1 MKKMMKE
8 AKTGEMYSSKKAM
21 MMHEKGEGMKE
32 MSKEYGKKA
41 AMKKAMKKKVMSKKT
56 MMKKK

>member
-21 MMHEKGEGMKE
+21 MMHEKGESMKE

-41 AMKKAMKKKVMSKKT
+41 AMKKAMAKKPMTKKMVKKK
-56 MMKKK
+56 

>member
-1 MKKMMKE
+1 MMKE

-41 AMKKAMKKKVMSKKT
+41 AMKKAMAKKT
-56 MMKKK
+56 MTKKTMKKK

>member
-41 AMKKAMKKKVMSKKT
+41 AMKKAMAKKT
-56 MMKKK
+56 MTKKMGKKK

>member
-21 MMHEKGEGMKE
+21 MMHEKSEGMKE

-41 AMKKAMKKKVMSKKT
+41 AMKKAMAKKAMPKKTAKKK
-56 MMKKK
+56 

>member
-41 AMKKAMKKKVMSKKT
+41 AMKKAMAKKAMPKKA
-56 MMKKK
+56 MKKK

>member
-21 MMHEKGEGMKE
+21 MMHEKGEGMKQ
-32 MSKEYGKKA
+32 MAKEYGKET

-56 MMKKK
+56 MKKK

>member
-8 AKTGEMYSSKKAM
+8 AKTGEMYSGKKAM
-21 MMHEKGEGMKE
+21 MMHEKGESMKE

-41 AMKKAMKKKVMSKKT
+41 AMKKAMVKKT
-56 MMKKK
+56 MTKKTMKKK

>member
-21 MMHEKGEGMKE
+21 MMHEKNEGMKE

-41 AMKKAMKKKVMSKKT
+41 AMKKAMKKKKVV
-56 MMKKK
+56 KKK